1 MYNTK
6 YERGVNMQLHERLKT
21 LRTNSSLSQSKV
33 ANLLGT
39 TQASVNR
46 YENGLCTPPVKVLLW
61 YADFFDVSM
70 DYIFARTDNPQGK
83 LYENKPKIIEALTE
97 DNTELKKFVDMC
109 FDPTSPISQKFKEV
123 LTDMLQEETK

>member
-1 MYNTK
+1 MYNYK
-6 YERGVNMQLHERLKT
+6 YERSVKMKLYERLKA
-21 LRTNSSLSQSKV
+21 LRQNSGLSQAKI
-33 ANLLGT
+33 ATLLET

-83 LYENKPKIIEALTE
+83 LYDNKPKVIEALLE
-97 DNTELKKFVDMC
+97 DNKELKKFVDMC
-109 FDPTSPISQKFKEV
+109 FDPTTPISQKLKEV

>member
-1 MYNTK
+1 MLILT
-6 YERGVNMQLHERLKT
+6 ELAERLKA
-21 LRTNSSLSQSKV
+21 LRTTSGLSQSKV

-46 YENGLCTPPVKVLLW
+46 YENGQCTPPIKALVW
-61 YADFFDVSM
+61 YADFFDVSL

-83 LYENKPKIIEALTE
+83 LYENKPKIIEAVTE

>member
-1 MYNTK
+1 MLILT
-6 YERGVNMQLHERLKT
+6 ELAERLKA
-21 LRTNSSLSQSKV
+21 LRTTSGLSQSKV

-46 YENGLCTPPVKVLLW
+46 YENGQCTPPIKALVW
-61 YADFFDVSM
+61 YADFFDVSL

-83 LYENKPKIIEALTE
+83 LYENKPKIIETVTE

-109 FDPTSPISQKFKEV
+109 FDPTSPISQKLKEV
-123 LTDMLQEETK
+123 LTDMLREETK

>member
-1 MYNTK
+1 MYNYK
-6 YERGVNMQLHERLKT
+6 CERGVKMELHERLKA
-21 LRTNSSLSQSKV
+21 LRQNAGLSQMKI

-46 YENGLCTPPVKVLLW
+46 YENGLCTPPIKVLLW

-83 LYENKPKIIEALTE
+83 LYDNKPKVVEALSE
-97 DNTELKKFVDMC
+97 DNKELKKFVNMC
-109 FDPTSPISQKFKEV
+109 FDPTSPISQKLKEV